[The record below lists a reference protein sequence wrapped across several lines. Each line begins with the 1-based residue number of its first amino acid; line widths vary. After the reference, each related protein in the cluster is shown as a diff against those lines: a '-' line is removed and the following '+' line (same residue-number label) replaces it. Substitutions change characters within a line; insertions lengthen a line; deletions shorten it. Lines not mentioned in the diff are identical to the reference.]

1 MKKKEPV
8 ISDRAA
14 AYAAA
19 VVSGDLLAGPFVRG
33 ACQRHLDDLQKAHER
48 GFYYDEHAAAEAIAF
63 FEEIL
68 HLAGGQFEGK
78 PFMLL
83 PWQAFV
89 VGSLFGWKRKSDDAR
104 RFRVAFIEA
113 GKGCGKSPIA
123 AGIGMKGLVAD
134 NEPRAEIYAAATTQS
149 QAMVLFRDAAAFFD
163 QSPELT
169 KRLVPSGIGEKCWNL
184 SHLES
189 GSFFRVISSE
199 RKQSGPRPHM
209 ALLDEIHEHPDG
221 NVIEILRAG
230 FKWRTQPLSFMI
242 TNSGFDKTT
251 VCWEYHDL
259 GTKIALGQ
267 LENDEFFSYIC
278 ALDDADLVDDRYLDD
293 ESLWPKVNPSLDAG
307 LPGYDYI
314 RGQIREARGLP
325 SKMSTVRR
333 LCFCVWTESDNPAI
347 NREAWMSCEDKGYS
361 VDILKDRRC
370 WGGLD
375 LSAVNDLTAFGLMFE
390 PSEDDPIW
398 RLKVWFWVP
407 GKGLHRKQ
415 ATDHV
420 PYLAWRDQNHLFT
433 SPGEAISKTQV
444 IRFIYEETAKY
455 RLMGIAYDRN
465 RMKDLLEFAQ
475 NEGIDLDVGKWDKE
489 NRKWIF
495 KNTGMRMMPFGQEA
509 RSMTPAID
517 KFELYLLERM
527 LRHDGNPV
535 LTWCASNA
543 VIESDGDYRRYS
555 KKKAIGRIDGIQAA
569 AMACG
574 ILEDKEKESQFEGM
588 TADEIKKRMA
598 F

>member
-1 MKKKEPV
+1 VKNIPATA
-8 ISDRAA
+8 DRATY
-14 AYAAA
+14 YAAA
-19 VVSGDLLAGPFVRG
+19 VVSGDILAGPFVRG
-33 ACQRHLDDLQKAHER
+33 ACQRHLDDLQSAGAR

-78 PFMLL
+78 PFLLL
-83 PWQAFV
+83 PWQGFV

-104 RFRVAFIEA
+104 RFRVAFVEA

-163 QSPELT
+163 QSPELS

-221 NVIEILRAG
+221 NVIEMLRAG

-259 GTKIALGQ
+259 GAKVALGQ
-267 LENDEFFSYIC
+267 LENDEFFAYIC
-278 ALDDADLVDDRYLDD
+278 ALDEEDLEDDRYLDD
-293 ESLWPKVNPSLDAG
+293 ERLWVKVNPSLDAG

-314 RGQIREARGLP
+314 RGQIREARMLP
-325 SKMSTVRR
+325 SKMATVRR
-333 LCFCVWTESDNPAI
+333 LCFCIWTEAENPAI
-347 NREAWMSCEDKGYS
+347 SREAWASCQDTGFAPELLRNRK
-361 VDILKDRRC
+361 C

-375 LSAVNDLTAFGLMFE
+375 LSATQDLTAFALMFQ
-390 PSEDDPIW
+390 PTDADPLW
-398 RLKVWFWVP
+398 RLKVWFWLP
-407 GKGLHRKQ
+407 GVGLRLKSEQ
-415 ATDHV
+415 DHV
-420 PYLAWRDQNHLFT
+420 PYIAWRDAGYIRALDR
-433 SPGEAISKTQV
+433 KTV
-444 IRFIYEETAKY
+444 EYEFVVTD
-455 RLMGIAYDRN
+455 LVDILSGLDCQQIAFDRWK
-465 RMKDLLEFAQ
+465 MKD
-475 NEGIDLDVGKWDKE
+475 
-489 NRKWIF
+489 F
-495 KNTGMRMMPFGQEA
+495 KKDQERIGATLPELVEFGQGYK
-509 RSMTPAID
+509 SMGPAVKI
-517 KFELYLLERM
+517 FETKLIQGTM
-527 LRHDGNPV
+527 RHDGNPC
-535 LTWCASNA
+535 LTWCAAN
-543 VIESDGDYRRYS
+543 VV
-555 KKKAIGRIDGIQAA
+555 AIQDAAENRKYDKSRSTGRIDGIVAA
-569 AMACG
+569 VMACG
-574 ILEDKEKESQFEGM
+574 IIEELPEVSIYEGM
-588 TADEIKKRMA
+588 TPDQIRDRMA

>member
-1 MKKKEPV
+1 MKKKSPNTL
-8 ISDRAA
+8 DRAGV
-14 AYAAA
+14 YAAS
-19 VVSGDLLAGPFVRG
+19 VVSSEILAGPFVRG

-78 PFMLL
+78 PFLLL
-83 PWQAFV
+83 PWQGFV

-149 QAMVLFRDAAAFFD
+149 QAMVLFRDAAAFFE

-221 NVIEILRAG
+221 NVIEMLRAG
-230 FKWRTQPLSFMI
+230 FKFRRQPMSFMI
-242 TNSGFDKTT
+242 TNAGHDKSS

-259 GTKIALGQ
+259 GAKVALGQ
-267 LENDEFFSYIC
+267 LVNDEFFSYIC
-278 ALDDADLVDDRYLDD
+278 ALDDADLVDDLYLDD
-293 ESLWPKVNPSLDAG
+293 ESLWSKVNPSLDAG

-325 SKMSTVRR
+325 SKMATVRR
-333 LCFCVWTESDNPAI
+333 LCFCIWTEAENPAI
-347 NREAWMSCEDKGYS
+347 SREAWMACRDADYPAELIKGR
-361 VDILKDRRC
+361 KC

-375 LSAVNDLTAFGLMFE
+375 LSATQDLTAFAAMFQ
-390 PSEDDPIW
+390 PTEDDPLW
-398 RLKVWFWVP
+398 RLKVWFWIP
-407 GKGLHRKQ
+407 GVGLRMKADQ
-415 ATDHV
+415 DHV
-420 PYLAWRDQNHLFT
+420 PYIAWRDSGHIR
-433 SPGEAISKTQV
+433 AIDRKTVEYEFV
-444 IRFIYEETAKY
+444 ITDLVAMLSDFDCQK
-455 RLMGIAYDRN
+455 IAFDRW
-465 RMKDLLEFAQ
+465 RMKDFKKDQLRL
-475 NEGIDLDVGKWDKE
+475 GVDLPELVE
-489 NRKWIF
+489 
-495 KNTGMRMMPFGQEA
+495 FGQGYQ
-509 RSMTPAID
+509 SMSPAI
-517 KFELYLLERM
+517 KVFETKLIQGT
-527 LRHDGNPV
+527 LRHDGNPC
-535 LTWCASNA
+535 LTWCASNVVA
-543 VIESDGDYRRYS
+543 IQDAAEN
-555 KKKAIGRIDGIQAA
+555 KKYDKSRSIGRIDGIVAA

-574 ILEDKEKESQFEGM
+574 IIEEVEEKSQFEGM
-588 TADEIKKRMA
+588 TVDQIKQRMA